1 MSPFVKKEGPEGGA
15 LEAARGG
22 AEAAALLDCRVAAG
36 LQAKPLDGTEE
47 PEQFKSGSPR
57 RRTPT
62 SPSILQPFA
71 MDPEPDR
78 PRATPPLS
86 TSSPPLTTS
95 DRLHPSSPSSL
106 ERQGAGLQHRDD
118 VAVEAMDRAA
128 LLPLPQAVPLLSTTF
143 FAAVSRNAR

>member
-47 PEQFKSGSPR
+47 PEQFKTGSPR

-62 SPSILQPFA
+62 SPSVLQVRP
-71 MDPEPDR
+71 PEEGA
-78 PRATPPLS
+78 PR
-86 TSSPPLTTS
+86 
-95 DRLHPSSPSSL
+95 
-106 ERQGAGLQHRDD
+106 
-118 VAVEAMDRAA
+118 VAAA
-128 LLPLPQAVPLLSTTF
+128 KME
-143 FAAVSRNAR
+143 